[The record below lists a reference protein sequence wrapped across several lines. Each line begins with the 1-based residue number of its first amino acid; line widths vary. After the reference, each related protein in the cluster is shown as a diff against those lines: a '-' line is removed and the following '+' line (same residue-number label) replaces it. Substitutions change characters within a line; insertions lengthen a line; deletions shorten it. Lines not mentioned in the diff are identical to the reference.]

1 MSLTKVIAR
10 YAPGIGLL
18 LLGPVSTMIMS
29 PGTLGDS
36 YVFGVIDGLLAVFAI
51 MSWSS
56 ASSTTSKNPDV
67 VG

>member
-18 LLGPVSTMIMS
+18 LLGPVWTMTMS
-29 PGTLGDS
+29 PEMLGDS
-36 YVFGVIDGLLAVFAI
+36 YVSGAIDGLLVGFAI

-56 ASSTTSKNPDV
+56 VSSTTSKNPDV